1 MTDTAT
7 SRVEEEKDLKVR
19 IPVRHHLRLHS
30 IKVLTGKQ
38 ISEAITEAL
47 DAYFAEREVELL
59 KVPSTMT
66 TTAEE
71 TRLRTS

>member
-1 MTDTAT
+1 MTDAAT

-38 ISEAITEAL
+38 I
-47 DAYFAEREVELL
+47 
-59 KVPSTMT
+59 
-66 TTAEE
+66 
-71 TRLRTS
+71 